1 VNPEEPPPTGH
12 LNIDPAF
19 PTSCWSPERQRI
31 KDWLAQESSSLSQ
44 LYEGA
49 VRILFELRPP
59 GYHAFVA
66 HAVREIG
73 NGLEFILFGVRSR
86 QRLDYKDRLD
96 QISDRWK
103 SAGFSTNGSLAG
115 LEPIQNSDGS
125 RPKHFKLPLPLA
137 NSISKLVAYQG
148 RSTETPFDRA
158 KKLFTRNS
166 PESEKF
172 SDAIRPG
179 VEQWVEVSKWFMENT
194 HDKRRKEEVVL
205 DYEELRKNFV
215 LFETALGV
223 IARPFFETTNEL
235 DKIIEAANS

>member
-1 VNPEEPPPTGH
+1 VNPEEPLSTAH
-12 LNIDPAF
+12 LNVDPSF
-19 PTSCWSPERQRI
+19 PAGCWSPERQRI
-31 KDWLAQESSSLSQ
+31 KDWLAQESPSLSQ

-59 GYHAFVA
+59 GYHVFVA

-73 NGLEFILFGVRSR
+73 NGLEFILFGVKSR
-86 QRLDYKDRLD
+86 QRLDYKSGLD
-96 QISDRWK
+96 QISTQWK
-103 SAGFSTNGSLAG
+103 SAGFSADGSLAG
-115 LEPIQNSDGS
+115 LEPIPNSDGS
-125 RPKHFKLPLPLA
+125 RSKHFKLPLPLA
-137 NSISKLVAYQG
+137 NSISKLIAYHG
-148 RSTETPFDRA
+148 EPRETPFDRA

-166 PESEKF
+166 PENEKF

-179 VEQWVEVSKWFMENT
+179 VEQWLEVAEWFMANT

-205 DYEELRKNFV
+205 DYDELRKNFV

-223 IARPFFETTNEL
+223 IARPFFETTDEL